1 MNELDKKLFEAV
13 EAGDVRQINAL
24 VERGANIRV
33 FRDEYE
39 TLLHNAKTAEVAEAL
54 LANGAPLTDN
64 YGASELFNIDIP
76 EIIEVLIRHLIA
88 QGGDVNAEQVY
99 YISEY
104 GQQRLPAKRR
114 WATPLFRAL
123 SAEMA
128 KLLIAHG
135 ADVNARNYE
144 DETPL
149 FMISSAE
156 VAEVLIAHGADVNAR
171 NYEGETPLFRTSS
184 VDVAKVLLSH
194 GADINAVNSYGV
206 SMLSYMSPTTSAAIE
221 SYLGK
226 NDIPKATKT
235 N

>member
-1 MNELDKKLFEAV
+1 MNELDKQLFEAV

-76 EIIEVLIRHLIA
+76 EIIEVLIKHLIA
-88 QGGDVNAEQVY
+88 QCGDVNAEQVY

-104 GQQRLPAKRR
+104 GQQRLPAERR

-128 KLLIAHG
+128 ELLIAHG
-135 ADVNARNYE
+135 ADVNAENSE
-144 DETPL
+144 GETPL
-149 FMISSAE
+149 FVTHSAK
-156 VAEVLIAHGADVNAR
+156 VAEVLIAHGADVNAK
-171 NYEGETPLFRTSS
+171 NHHGETPLFRTPSA
-184 VDVAKVLLSH
+184 DVAKVLLAY
-194 GADINAVNSYGV
+194 GADIHARNNYGV
-206 SMLSYMSPTTSAAIE
+206 PMLSYMNKVTSDAISYYLENNPT
-221 SYLGK
+221 K
-226 NDIPKATKT
+226 ND
-235 N
+235 